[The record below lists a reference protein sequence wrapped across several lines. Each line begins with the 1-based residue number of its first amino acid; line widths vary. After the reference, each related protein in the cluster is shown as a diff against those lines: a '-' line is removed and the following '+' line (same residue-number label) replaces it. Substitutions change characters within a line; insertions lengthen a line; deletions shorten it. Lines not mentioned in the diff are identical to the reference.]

1 MKQKVL
7 ILVGPTG
14 VGKTSL
20 SLALADRWSNAEIV
34 SADSR
39 QVYRYLDIGTA
50 KPTPEQLKK
59 VPHHFIDIINPDE
72 YYSAGRYGRE
82 ARQRIE
88 ALLSSGKI
96 PIVVGGSGLYVHAL
110 VDGFFERQIYDQN
123 IKARLKQVIKEKGLA
138 TLYQRLQQVDPSAAE
153 KIHPHDHHR
162 IVRALE
168 VYELAG
174 EPLSSLQAQTSQ
186 KAAFDPIL
194 IGLTRDRGRLYQLIE
209 QRVDVMLQQGL
220 IHEVQQLKAMGYH
233 SLLNSLQTVG
243 YREVFLYLDHHIDC
257 ETMVKLIKQRSRNYA
272 KRQLTWFRKD
282 QRIYWLDMDQFRDW
296 SDACDAVARLFLEA
310 EPQAERSN
318 RSDRK

>member
-7 ILVGPTG
+7 IIVGPTA

-20 SLALADRWSNAEIV
+20 SLALAERWSNAEIV

-50 KPTPEQLKK
+50 KPTPQQLAK
-59 VPHHFIDIINPDE
+59 VPHHFISIINPDE

-88 ALLSSGKI
+88 ALLSSKKI
-96 PIVVGGSGLYVHAL
+96 PIVVGGSGLYVRAL

-123 IKARLKQVIKEKGLA
+123 VKARLKQEIKEKGLA
-138 TLYQRLQQVDPSAAE
+138 ALYQRLEQVDPTGAA

-174 EPLSSLQAQTSQ
+174 EPLSSFQAQTSQ
-186 KAAFDPIL
+186 KAAFEPIL
-194 IGLTRDRGRLYQLIE
+194 VGLTRERGRLFQIIE

-220 IHEVQQLKAMGYH
+220 VDEVRQLKALGYH
-233 SLLNSLQTVG
+233 SQLNSLQTVG
-243 YREVFLYLDHHIDC
+243 YREVFLYLDHHIDF

-282 QRIYWLDMDQFRDW
+282 QRIYWLDVDQFQDW
-296 SDACDAVARLFLEA
+296 SDVCDAVEQLISEA
-310 EPQAERSN
+310 EP
-318 RSDRK
+318 RKGN